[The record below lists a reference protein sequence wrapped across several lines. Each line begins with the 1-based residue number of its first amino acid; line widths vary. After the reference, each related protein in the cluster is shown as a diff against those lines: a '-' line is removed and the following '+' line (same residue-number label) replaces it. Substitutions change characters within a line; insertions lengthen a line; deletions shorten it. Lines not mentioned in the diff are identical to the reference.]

1 MIIMKHVSM
10 LSQNDIDLLLF
21 FDKVRFSDSCKS
33 NFKRTSNNSAFYK
46 NSLNPITDRILSKF
60 VVY

>member
-10 LSQNDIDLLLF
+10 LSQNDIYSLLY

-33 NFKRTSNNSAFYK
+33 NFKRARNNSVFYK
-46 NSLNPITDRILSKF
+46 EFLKSHN
-60 VVY
+60 